1 MQGLSTR
8 SHAPPWLYVAVC
20 VTYLYAS
27 LLATLSVLAKSAV
40 AAVAN
45 RHLCLVLLSVW
56 AVYVYRDVLPLAIFT
71 LSPLDASEGV
81 ILWIQLV
88 DLTFAAVV
96 VPLLIPRR
104 YTPVDPDHPSLEPH
118 PEQTASVLSRMMFTW
133 LDKIVFKAYRVPHLP
148 IEELPPLADYDQAHN
163 LVQKSLQELDPFQVV
178 KGRHVVWGLVKV
190 FRRDLLI
197 MALMQFLFVVARF
210 SDPVGIRNLLW
221 YMENGGEGAM
231 VKPWVWISW
240 LFLGPAACVIIL
252 SFYFFLSE
260 RVLVRI
266 EAIMTQLVF
275 EHALRMRVKADVS
288 DAPMSTGNTTV
299 AGTPDTVSL
308 AESGSA
314 PAREDV
320 NNSEDDGNLSSTNT
334 AAGETSS
341 TQRKDKSTVSVQQ
354 SQEDSGS
361 SIKPSEDTEYKDQN
375 GAGKVNNLIT
385 TDLDAIAG
393 ARDIFQFVV
402 QVPVQLVLCI
412 WFLYDVLGWSALAG
426 MALMVLM
433 LPLPSTLSGKIR
445 GVHAEKMKRTD
456 SRVQAVTEAMSVIRM
471 IKLFGWGSRLSK
483 QLSAKREDELT
494 WIRTSR
500 LLEVANNI
508 ANIPPI
514 TMVFT
519 YLIYTLIMKKQLTAS
534 TVFSAMNVFEM
545 VRELLHNTFGAIPKL
560 MRAKVSLDRMNEF
573 LQNTELLDEFSEN
586 STTHASELR
595 ISSPSIS
602 SDTLGFRN
610 ASFTWTKAPPST
622 PGSSRRNFTLH
633 IDGDLIFER
642 GHINLIVGPTGSGKT
657 SLLMALL
664 GEMHY
669 IPAGPNSFVAL
680 PRSGG
685 VAYAAQESWVLN
697 DTIRNNILFGTTYDR
712 ERYDKVITQCG
723 LTRDL
728 ELFDAGDHTE
738 IGEKGI
744 TLSGGQK
751 ARITLARAIYST
763 AEILLLDDILAAL
776 DVHTAKWIVEKC
788 LQGELVRDR
797 TVLLVTHNVNLAG
810 PIARHVVSLR
820 DNGRISSQGTLS
832 HALEHD
838 QALAAKVAQDLEVR
852 EKAEQNI
859 HQDQSEEDTMKA
871 NGKLVVSEEISEG
884 HLGWPALKLYLKS
897 MGGSRPILYCIIAVC
912 IEFTSDLLDNLSYWY
927 LGFWVR
933 QYEEHPPWEVN
944 VPFHLSV
951 YALIMLL
958 GFIMYFVYASIFL
971 VGSLRA
977 SRIIHNTLITSVLGT
992 TMRWLDKTPTGRVI
1006 ARCTQDIGTI
1016 DSELSSCLDVL
1027 IILAINILIKL
1038 AAVTITAPFYIFSG
1052 IFLAV
1057 VGGYICQVYMKAQL
1071 SVKREKSNARAPVL
1085 GHFGAV
1091 FTGLVSVRAYGAQ
1104 DAFRKESYARI
1115 DKYSR
1120 AARIFWVLT
1129 RWVNIRIEFFGAMFS
1144 TGLAFYLVYGG
1155 GNSSAANTGFTL
1167 NMAVGF
1173 ASMILW
1179 FTRLFNDFE
1188 VAGNSLER
1196 IQQYLEIE
1204 QEPKSTENGL
1214 PPAYWPS
1221 SGNLRI
1227 EKLSARYSTDG
1238 PRVLHEIS
1246 FDIKSGERVGVVGR
1260 TGSGK
1265 SSLTLALLWCI
1276 ITEGQI
1282 YYDGLLT
1289 KNINLDALRSH
1300 ITIIPQ
1306 VPELL
1311 SGTLRQNLDPFEE
1324 LDDAVL
1330 NDALRSAGLFSLQ
1343 RYTDEGQITLDT
1355 QIASGGNNL
1364 SFGQKQILALAR
1376 AIVRQSK
1383 LLILDEA
1390 TSAID
1395 YETDTVI
1402 QASLRKELDK
1412 GVTVLT
1418 IAHRLQTIMDAD
1430 KIMVLDAGHI
1440 VEFGKPSELLQIKNG
1455 LLRAL
1460 VDESG
1465 DRENLISMAMGAGT
1479 SIEVP

>member
-1 MQGLSTR
+1 MCRSTR
-8 SHAPPWLYVAVC
+8 RNWDIVLQYCEITLVCFTCRPIGDPGNARAVDEKSC
-20 VTYLYAS
+20 AALVLYAS

-221 YMENGGEGAM
+221 FVFNLVWLISYMENGGEGAM

-412 WFLYDVLGWSALAG
+412 WFLYDVLGWRSFLTQAAPQCPRRYGINGAHVAPSFDSVREDPRGSRREDEKGCHRRWLSEYSSWDG
-426 MALMVLM
+426 VL
-433 LPLPSTLSGKIR
+433 SNRHI
-445 GVHAEKMKRTD
+445 V
-456 SRVQAVTEAMSVIRM
+456 AMSVIRM

-508 ANIPPI
+508 ANHSIPPI

-519 YLIYTLIMKKQLTAS
+519 YLIYTLIMKKQLT
-534 TVFSAMNVFEM
+534 VFEM

-664 GEMHY
+664 
-669 IPAGPNSFVAL
+669 AL

-944 VPFHLSV
+944 VPL
-951 YALIMLL
+951 
-958 GFIMYFVYASIFL
+958 
-971 VGSLRA
+971 
-977 SRIIHNTLITSVLGT
+977 
-992 TMRWLDKTPTGRVI
+992 WLDKTPTGRVI
-1006 ARCTQDIGTI
+1006 ARCTQDIGTN
-1016 DSELSSCLDVL
+1016 VL